1 MQDELAIQAV
11 PDEPPRALFH
21 GFFAAARSGNLAR
34 RLFESI
40 VGVGRA
46 DV

>member
-1 MQDELAIQAV
+1 MQDELAVQGV
-11 PDEPPRALFH
+11 PEEPLWRLFH

-34 RLFESI
+34 RHFESI